1 VTKLFGVLNHVVE
14 LNREDR
20 VTILH
25 GINGVGKTKL
35 LELTAA
41 LTAGHIWRLMS
52 VPFEKLRVDLDDGTA
67 IEVRREGSEPP
78 RKHKKGHRPWGLS
91 LERVNVANNLV
102 LASWTSY
109 KTTEGQFHP
118 ELPPWF
124 EPLTDSVWIDTRTNE
139 KVSAGRIEMVYG
151 IDPRGILSIP
161 EEGLREIVPCER
173 AHLIET
179 QRLLRAPKHRNKLH
193 RSQPH
198 LYSDDDDDTSRVMT
212 VRELVTELRQ
222 KIETTQSEFAR
233 VTQGLDR
240 TLTERVLQ
248 ANTSP
253 DDLGETLRTRLEAL
267 DAHRKRL
274 ERVFLLDVGT
284 FGPTLS
290 PADAGSLSGDRAVM
304 IAVHTD
310 DTEKKFTVL
319 DPLATQLELLLDGMN
334 EKLAPPKKLVLD
346 RHRELSIQRGNE
358 TIALDQLSSGE
369 QHELVLLYDLAFRIK
384 PNTLVLIDEPELS
397 LHPVWQEQ
405 FLDDILKIASNGR
418 FDVLLATHSPY
429 IIGNRNDLCVELKSE
444 GSAA

>member
-35 LELTAA
+35 LDLTAA
-41 LTAGHIWRLMS
+41 LTAGQMWRLMS
-52 VPFEKLRVDLDDGTA
+52 VPFEKLRVELDDGTA
-67 IEVRREGSEPP
+67 IEVRRDLSEPP
-78 RKHKKGHRPWGLS
+78 RKPKEDDRPWGLS
-91 LERVNVANNLV
+91 LERINIADHAV
-102 LASWTSY
+102 LASWTY
-109 KTTEGQFHP
+109 DKTTEGQYHP
-118 ELPPWF
+118 ELPPWL
-124 EPLTDSVWIDTRTNE
+124 EPLTDSFWIDTRTNK
-139 KVSAGRIEMVYG
+139 KVSAGRIAMKYG
-151 IDPRGILSIP
+151 IALIP
-161 EEGLREIVPCER
+161 EEELRELVPCER

-179 QRLLRAPKHRNKLH
+179 QRLLRAPKHRNQSH
-193 RSQPH
+193 RNQPH

-212 VRELVTELRQ
+212 VRELVIELRQ

-346 RHRELSIQRGNE
+346 RNRELSVQRGSE